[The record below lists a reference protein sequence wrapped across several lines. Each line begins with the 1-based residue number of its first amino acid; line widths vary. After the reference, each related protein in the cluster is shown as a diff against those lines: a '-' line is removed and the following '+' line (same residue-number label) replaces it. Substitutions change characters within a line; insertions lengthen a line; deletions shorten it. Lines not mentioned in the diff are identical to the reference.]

1 MTTACTVRMRFI
13 SRSPTYLV
21 VLPHVKQDLKF
32 VVVVLSSSPNTFKF
46 IAHAQRLRQVTA
58 VTGRVEEN
66 ARVLEHILIVS
77 SYFVT

>member
-32 VVVVLSSSPNTFKF
+32 VVVVLSSFPNTFKF
-46 IAHAQRLRQVTA
+46 IAHAQRFLA